1 MSADW
6 TLTGQPQGPPDED
19 EDDQQDGNL
28 KDPDHLDND
37 AAKEQD
43 CFKRAAQE
51 DEDDTNDF
59 NIAGP
64 RVVADV
70 VLARIIGGW
79 VSSC

>member
-6 TLTGQPQGPPDED
+6 TLTGQLQGPPDED
-19 EDDQQDGNL
+19 DDDKQDGNL
-28 KDPDHLDND
+28 EYPDHLDDD

-43 CFKRAAQE
+43 HFKRAAQE

-64 RVVADV
+64 RVVANV
-70 VLARIIGGW
+70 VLARTIGGW
-79 VSSC
+79 VSSR